1 LFLFDEYRVSF
12 RRKKK
17 EDAVAPAK
25 KEVAETKAAPKKAAA
40 AAAVEEKVRC
50 HLVALHYTRFIICL
64 TSYLFIVFLIPACTK
79 ASSTTETTNIG

>member
-1 LFLFDEYRVSF
+1 VFSLYKRCHVSHTDFLFRYRVSF

-40 AAAVEEKVRC
+40 AAVEEKVCLYKCLSRT
-50 HLVALHYTRFIICL
+50 LILCL
-64 TSYLFIVFLIPACTK
+64 TIHDVYTKYFLT
-79 ASSTTETTNIG
+79 